1 MSYKENRKLCLIF
14 LVFFIYP
21 AISILHFYLTNV
33 LPACLTQI
41 YGYIGW
47 CYCTMGPLN
56 QPNTDKKNSS
66 FCCGNRKKQHI
77 LYLLSLVLLHT
88 CFIRLFS

>member
-33 LPACLTQI
+33 LPACLCFDI
-41 YGYIGW
+41 RVY
-47 CYCTMGPLN
+47 
-56 QPNTDKKNSS
+56 
-66 FCCGNRKKQHI
+66 R
-77 LYLLSLVLLHT
+77 LVLLYNGSTKSAQHGQKK
-88 CFIRLFS
+88 LFFLLWK